1 MHSWIQNQI
10 LDKLIRSKT
19 VRYKDLRPLDVE
31 GNLFMYHLKGLITE
45 KLVEKSEDGY
55 QLSARGLEYV
65 RTVSLNTGKVRTQP
79 QILNAIVA
87 IDDQGRYLM
96 YRWNRQPNLGKVSL
110 PHGMMHVGEKL
121 LNSAERELSEKTGLA
136 GDCEYTG
143 SIYVL
148 SDVDHRLV
156 NVFRVKNI
164 QGEIGPDCFWAMLSE
179 ISPDD
184 LVEGFHEIIRS
195 IEKHGFDNIFIDE
208 IIIGEN
214 ENGIGKSATI

>member
-45 KLVEKSEDGY
+45 KLVEKSEGGY

-65 RTVSLNTGKVRTQP
+65 RTVSLDTGKVRTQP
-79 QILNAIVA
+79 QILNAVVA

-136 GDCEYTG
+136 GDCEYAG

-148 SDVDHRLV
+148 SNVDHRLV

-164 QGEIGPDCFWAMLSE
+164 QGEIGPACFWATPSE
-179 ISPDD
+179 INPDE
-184 LVEGFHEIIRS
+184 LVDGFYEIVRS
-195 IEKHGFDNIFIDE
+195 IENHDPNKVFIDE
-208 IIIGEN
+208 ITIGRE
-214 ENGIGKSATI
+214 EE

>member
-10 LDKLIRSKT
+10 LDKLIRNEI
-19 VRYKDLRPLDVE
+19 VRYKDLKPQDVE
-31 GNLFMYHLKGLITE
+31 GNLFMYHLKGLIGE
-45 KLVEKSEDGY
+45 KLVEKSKEGY
-55 QLSARGLEYV
+55 RLTTQGLDYI
-65 RTVSLNTGKVRTQP
+65 RTISLDTGKLRTQP

-96 YRWNRQPNLGKVSL
+96 YRWNRQPNLGKLSL

-121 LNSAERELSEKTGLA
+121 LDSAERELSEKIGLA
-136 GDCEYTG
+136 GNCEFSG

-148 SDVDHRLV
+148 SDDDHRLV

-164 QGEIGPDCFWAMLSE
+164 QGDIGPDCFWATLSE

-184 LVEGFHEIIRS
+184 LVDGFYEIIRS
-195 IEKHGFDNIFIDE
+195 IESHDPSNIFIDE
-208 IIIGEN
+208 IIIGREG
-214 ENGIGKSATI
+214 E